1 MDPDNFSPVLL
12 GIISSQPLSF
22 SAYVS
27 LILGILLLFCSAFV
41 SASEVA
47 FFSLEPQD
55 VDELRQKE
63 SANASKVLKLLEYP
77 QKLLATILISNNF
90 VNVAIIILITYFSA
104 SLFDFSMAPIWGF
117 VIQTIVI
124 TFLLLLFGEIMPKVY
139 ATQYPMKMALFAA
152 STLLTLEK
160 VLSPFVALLVK
171 SSAIMNTDKVKTRN
185 NISMDELSQALEL
198 TSDTEE
204 DEKDMLEGIIK
215 FGNIQVA
222 DIMRSRV
229 DIISVEIKSSYK
241 ELMRVIV
248 ESGYS
253 RIPVFAENHD
263 NIKGLIYSKDLL
275 PHLEKPD
282 NFRWQTLI
290 RPAYFVPESKKID
303 DLLKEFQE
311 TKVHLAI
318 VVDEYGG
325 TSGLVTL
332 EDILEEIVGDIS
344 DEYDD
349 EEKLYVKVDDDTYVF
364 EGKILLNDFYK
375 ITDIDESVFEK
386 VTEDVETLAGLVLEL
401 KGEIPKK
408 GDKVNMGPYEFE
420 VVAVDNRRIN
430 KIRFHVNEDR
440 KDKEEE

>member
-63 SANASKVLKLLEYP
+63 NTNANSVLKLLEYP

-90 VNVAIIILITYFSA
+90 VNVAIIILITYFST
-104 SLFDFSMAPIWGF
+104 SLFDFSMSPILGF

-160 VLSPFVALLVK
+160 ILSPFVALLVK
-171 SSAIMNTDKVKTRN
+171 SSAIMNADKVKTRN

-198 TSDTEE
+198 TSDTEA

-229 DIISVEIKSSYK
+229 DIVSVEIKSSYK
-241 ELMRVIV
+241 ELMQMIV

-253 RIPVFAENHD
+253 RIPVFSENHD

-275 PHLEKPD
+275 PHLDKPD

-349 EEKLYVKVDDDTYVF
+349 EEKMYVKVDDTTYVF

-375 ITDIDESVFEK
+375 VTDIDESVFEK

-408 GDKVNMGPYEFE
+408 GDKVNMGLYEFE

>member
-1 MDPDNFSPVLL
+1 MDPDNFLPVLL

-90 VNVAIIILITYFSA
+90 VNVAIIILITYFST

-430 KIRFHVNEDR
+430 KIRFHVNEEAR
-440 KDKEEE
+440 KTEEE

>member
-55 VDELRQKE
+55 VDELKQKE
-63 SANASKVLKLLEYP
+63 NTNANNVLKLLEYP

-90 VNVAIIILITYFSA
+90 VNVAIIILITYFST
-104 SLFDFSMAPIWGF
+104 SLFDFSMSPILGF

-160 VLSPFVALLVK
+160 ILSPFVALLVK
-171 SSAIMNTDKVKTRN
+171 SSTIMNADKVKTRN

-198 TSDTEE
+198 TSDTED

-241 ELMRVIV
+241 ELMQMIV

-253 RIPVFAENHD
+253 RIPVFSENHD

-275 PHLEKPD
+275 PHLDKPD

-349 EEKLYVKVDDDTYVF
+349 EEKMYVKVDDTTYVF

-375 ITDIDESVFEK
+375 VTDIDESVFEK

-430 KIRFHVNEDR
+430 KIRFHVNEDW
-440 KDKEEE
+440 KDTEEE

>member
-1 MDPDNFSPVLL
+1 MDPDNFLPVLL

-90 VNVAIIILITYFSA
+90 VNVAIIILITYFST

-229 DIISVEIKSSYK
+229 DIVSVEIKSSYK

-408 GDKVNMGPYEFE
+408 GDKVNMEPYEFE

>member
-90 VNVAIIILITYFSA
+90 VNVAIIILITYFST

-229 DIISVEIKSSYK
+229 DIVSVEIKSSYK